1 MPHTRSYSDMNK
13 TAVSLE
19 QAGQESETEVRYAL
33 AGSGSGGA
41 AWGADTA
48 GADDTA
54 AALHRVNAGIRGGIS
69 PLQFMDSI
77 DTGNRKLGN
86 RAFLHWVGQLHGCGQ
101 GREAHEIAAQGLQG
115 PDRPLT
121 HLDTLQRAFGRHD
134 IRGMREHTG
143 PAAELAL
150 EALGAE
156 GYTRGGRMA
165 VAGSPDLYIQAHEAA
180 HGVQQAALGDRMPLP
195 DGIGVAGDQY
205 EQQADAVAQAVLRGE
220 SAQPLLDQVAA
231 GPTQVEA
238 ASVCAAA
245 PVQMRRKKDKKNK
258 DNTPEDEYE
267 HGMPT
272 LEAAP
277 LELVNPV
284 GNSDLSSPAGGSMEI
299 QQVVEALEDEAA
311 GTSDE
316 DTDSD
321 SDYEAETEAETET
334 NRSIAN
340 YFPAVSSIYNWLT
353 DRAEHIQTAEHGA
366 LSLPGIGNTLATVV
380 LGILMVGIGLPLD
393 IFTNMLG
400 AMARCI
406 MLLCDAFFGK
416 AATWLLNSYFRR
428 YPPSA
433 ADRAR
438 VTSDE
443 LPKGPPRGIDWNVS
457 IPELIAI
464 SGISGYWQA
473 ASAQASLSPSL
484 WIQPWNAARIASI
497 IIKMIMDNIIY
508 MVQFTISPQ
517 ISRRI
522 LQNRLGWSGIRS
534 GLFISTLYTIFG
546 AVVAYIISYLTNPQV
561 TVDMVFQNF
570 TEENGMTSAEATATF
585 IGYAAVGMLIQIVSA
600 TIFRHFVINRVNEK
614 NLVPWLRQF
623 SVIPN
628 RLIRTIAIALA
639 SFRNVIIN
647 ILSISLTLGQLSANI
662 IGPLSTRF
670 GQGGAC
676 IWPLAVAEVCGG
688 GPADNDMASGTMN
701 ATASGAMIVGD
712 EEKPTF
718 GQLFAIQL
726 FPWLVGLIGIG
737 APIAYVIYQYRR
749 ARRAGRGANT
759 TDLEQ
764 SASVRRGGDSIVG
777 EDAVPDIAPS
787 LPEEIQASIT
797 ENEDNSQHSV
807 GPHSGSGPASTGLI
821 AQMLFELL
829 IRQDRLTPTGLRR
842 TLNQHVANGD
852 ITLDEAELIE
862 EMVREVVVLSKEG

>member
-1 MPHTRSYSDMNK
+1 MGHTPYYSDK
-13 TAVSLE
+13 HSSTDVIE
-19 QAGQESETEVRYAL
+19 QAGQAAEIGDSHNRV
-33 AGSGSGGA
+33 GHGA
-41 AWGADTA
+41 ASTVSGDSPAGVDVGIAHLDTVA
-48 GADDTA
+48 
-54 AALHRVNAGIRGGIS
+54 AGILNGIS

-86 RAFLHWVGQLHGCGQ
+86 RAFLHWVGQLHAGGQ

-115 PDRPLT
+115 SGRPLT

-150 EALGAE
+150 EVLGAE
-156 GYTRGGRMA
+156 GYMRGGRMA

-205 EQQADAVAQAVLRGE
+205 EQQADAVADAVLRGE
-220 SAQPLLDQVAA
+220 SAQPLLDQVTA

-272 LEAAP
+272 LEAAS

-284 GNSDLSSPAGGSMEI
+284 GNSDLSSPADGSMEI

-311 GTSDE
+311 GSSDE
-316 DTDSD
+316 DTDAD
-321 SDYEAETEAETET
+321 SDYEDETDEFMA
-334 NRSIAN
+334 S
-340 YFPAVSSIYNWLT
+340 YFPAVFAMYNWLT

-366 LSLPGIGNTLATVV
+366 LSLPGTGNTLATVM
-380 LGILMVGIGLPLD
+380 LGISMVGIGLPLD

-400 AMARCI
+400 AMARCL
-406 MLLCDAFFGK
+406 MLMSDIFFGK
-416 AATWLLNSYFRR
+416 PATWLLNSYFRR

-457 IPELIAI
+457 APELIAV
-464 SGISGYWQA
+464 SGISAYWQA
-473 ASAQASLSPSL
+473 ASAQASLSPRL
-484 WIQPWNAARIASI
+484 WIQPWTAGRIASI
-497 IIKMIMDNIIY
+497 VIRTIIDNIIY
-508 MVQFTISPQ
+508 LLQFTVFPQ
-517 ISRRI
+517 FSRRV
-522 LQNRLGWSGIRS
+522 LQNRLRWGETRS
-534 GLFISTLYTIFG
+534 GLFVAMLYNIFD
-546 AVVAYIISYLTNPQV
+546 ASASYIISYLINAPLAIYL
-561 TVDMVFQNF
+561 VFQNF
-570 TEENGMTSAEATATF
+570 TEENGMTSAEATAAF
-585 IGYAAVGMLIQIVSA
+585 IGYAAVGMFIYIMSVA
-600 TIFRHFVINRVNEK
+600 IFEHSVINRIYVKKLE
-614 NLVPWLRQF
+614 PWLRQF
-623 SVIPN
+623 RAIPN
-628 RLIRTIAIALA
+628 RLVRTIAIALA
-639 SFRNVIIN
+639 SFRNVLIM
-647 ILSISLTLGQLSANI
+647 ILSTSLTTGQLSANI

-688 GPADNDMASGTMN
+688 LPDDFNETTLEKNIA
-701 ATASGAMIVGD
+701 VG
-712 EEKPTF
+712 EENLTF

-726 FPWLVGLIGIG
+726 FPWLVGFIGIG
-737 APIAYVIYQYRR
+737 APIAYIIYQYRR
-749 ARRAGRGANT
+749 ARRAGRGADT
-759 TDLEQ
+759 ADLEQ
-764 SASVRRGGDSIVG
+764 SASVRQGSDSIVG
-777 EDAVPDIAPS
+777 EDAVPDIVPS

-797 ENEDNSQHSV
+797 ENEGNTQHSV
-807 GPHSGSGPASTGLI
+807 GTDSGSETASTGLTV
-821 AQMLFELL
+821 QMLFELL

-842 TLNQHVANGD
+842 TLNQHVANSD
-852 ITLDEAELIE
+852 ITMEEAKLIE
-862 EMVREVVVLSKEG
+862 AMVREEVVLSKER

>member
-54 AALHRVNAGIRGGIS
+54 AALHRVTAGIRGGIS

-77 DTGNRKLGN
+77 DTGNRELGN
-86 RAFLHWVGQLHGCGQ
+86 RDFLHWVGQLHAGGQ
-101 GREAHEIAAQGLQG
+101 GRETHEIAAQGLQG
-115 PDRPLT
+115 PGRPLT

-156 GYTRGGRMA
+156 GYMRGGRMA
-165 VAGSPDLYIQAHEAA
+165 VAGSPDLSIQAHEAA

-195 DGIGVAGDQY
+195 DGIGAAGDQY

-231 GPTQVEA
+231 GSTQVKT

-245 PVQMRRKKDKKNK
+245 PVQMRRKKDKKKK

-284 GNSDLSSPAGGSMEI
+284 GNSGLSSPADGSMEI

-316 DTDSD
+316 DTDSV
-321 SDYEAETEAETET
+321 SDYEDETDEFMA
-334 NRSIAN
+334 S
-340 YFPAVSSIYNWLT
+340 YFPAVFAMYNWLT
-353 DRAEHIQTAEHGA
+353 DRAEHIQTAEHGT
-366 LSLPGIGNTLATVV
+366 LSLPGIGNTLATVM
-380 LGILMVGIGLPLD
+380 LGISMVGIGLPLD
-393 IFTNMLG
+393 IFINILG
-400 AMARCI
+400 GMARCI

-416 AATWLLNSYFRR
+416 PATWLLNCYFRC

-438 VTSDE
+438 ATSDE

-457 IPELIAI
+457 APELIAV

-497 IIKMIMDNIIY
+497 IIRMIMDNIIY

-517 ISRRI
+517 ISRRL

-561 TVDMVFQNF
+561 AVDMVFKNL
-570 TEENGMTSAEATATF
+570 TGENGMTSAEATAAF
-585 IGYAAVGMLIQIVSA
+585 IGYAAVGMLIEIVSA
-600 TIFRHFVINRVNEK
+600 TIFKHFVINRVNEQ
-614 NLVPWLRQF
+614 NLAPWLRQF
-623 SVIPN
+623 RVIPN

-688 GPADNDMASGTMN
+688 LPDDFNETTLEKNIA
-701 ATASGAMIVGD
+701 VG
-712 EEKPTF
+712 EEKLTF

-726 FPWLVGLIGIG
+726 FPWLVGFIGIG

-749 ARRAGRGANT
+749 ARRAGRGAHT
-759 TDLEQ
+759 ADLEQ

-797 ENEDNSQHSV
+797 ENEGNSQHSV
-807 GPHSGSGPASTGLI
+807 GPHSGSGSASTGLT

-842 TLNQHVANGD
+842 TLNQHVANSD
-852 ITLDEAELIE
+852 ITMEEAKLIE
-862 EMVREVVVLSKEG
+862 AMVREEVVLSKEG

>member
-1 MPHTRSYSDMNK
+1 MGHTPYYSDK
-13 TAVSLE
+13 HSSTDVIE
-19 QAGQESETEVRYAL
+19 QAGQAAEVGDSHNRV
-33 AGSGSGGA
+33 GHGA
-41 AWGADTA
+41 AGTVSGDSPA
-48 GADDTA
+48 GVD
-54 AALHRVNAGIRGGIS
+54 AGITHLDTVAAGILNGIS
-69 PLQFMDSI
+69 PLLFMDNIAAGSEQ
-77 DTGNRKLGN
+77 LGN

-115 PDRPLT
+115 SDRPLT

-311 GTSDE
+311 GSSDE
-316 DTDSD
+316 DTASD
-321 SDYEAETEAETET
+321 SDYEAETEAETEA

-340 YFPAVSSIYNWLT
+340 YFPAVSSIYSWLT

-366 LSLPGIGNTLATVV
+366 LSLPGIGNTLATVM

-457 IPELIAI
+457 APELIAV
-464 SGISGYWQA
+464 SGISAYWQA
-473 ASAQASLSPSL
+473 ASAQSSLSPRL
-484 WIQPWNAARIASI
+484 WIQPWTAGRIASI
-497 IIKMIMDNIIY
+497 VIRTIVDNIIY
-508 MVQFTISPQ
+508 LLQFTVFPQ
-517 ISRRI
+517 FSRRV
-522 LQNRLGWSGIRS
+522 LQNRLRWGETRS
-534 GLFISTLYTIFG
+534 GLFVAMLYNIFD
-546 AVVAYIISYLTNPQV
+546 ASASYIISYLINAPLAIYL
-561 TVDMVFQNF
+561 VFQNF
-570 TEENGMTSAEATATF
+570 TEENGMTSAEATAAF
-585 IGYAAVGMLIQIVSA
+585 IGYAALGMFIYIMSVA
-600 TIFRHFVINRVNEK
+600 IFEHFVINRIYVKKLE
-614 NLVPWLRQF
+614 PWLKQF
-623 SVIPN
+623 RSIPN
-628 RLIRTIAIALA
+628 RLVRTIAIALA
-639 SFRNVIIN
+639 SFRNVLIM
-647 ILSISLTLGQLSANI
+647 ILSTSLTTGQLSANI

-688 GPADNDMASGTMN
+688 LPDDFNETTLEKNIA
-701 ATASGAMIVGD
+701 VG
-712 EEKPTF
+712 EEKLTF

-726 FPWLVGLIGIG
+726 FPWLVGFIGIG

-759 TDLEQ
+759 ADLEQ
-764 SASVRRGGDSIVG
+764 SASVRQGGDSIVG

-787 LPEEIQASIT
+787 LPEEIQTSIT
-797 ENEDNSQHSV
+797 ENEGNSQHSV
-807 GPHSGSGPASTGLI
+807 GPHSGSGSASTGLT

-829 IRQDRLTPTGLRR
+829 IRQDRLTPTELRR
-842 TLNQHVANGD
+842 TLNQHVANSD
-852 ITLDEAELIE
+852 ITMAKLIE
-862 EMVREVVVLSKEG
+862 AMVREEVVLSKER

>member
-1 MPHTRSYSDMNK
+1 
-13 TAVSLE
+13 
-19 QAGQESETEVRYAL
+19 
-33 AGSGSGGA
+33 
-41 AWGADTA
+41 
-48 GADDTA
+48 
-54 AALHRVNAGIRGGIS
+54 
-69 PLQFMDSI
+69 
-77 DTGNRKLGN
+77 
-86 RAFLHWVGQLHGCGQ
+86 
-101 GREAHEIAAQGLQG
+101 
-115 PDRPLT
+115 
-121 HLDTLQRAFGRHD
+121 
-134 IRGMREHTG
+134 
-143 PAAELAL
+143 
-150 EALGAE
+150 
-156 GYTRGGRMA
+156 MA
-165 VAGSPDLYIQAHEAA
+165 VAGSPDLSIQAHEAA

-231 GPTQVEA
+231 GPTQVKA

-245 PVQMRRKKDKKNK
+245 PVQMRRKKDKKKK

-272 LEAAP
+272 LEAAS

-284 GNSDLSSPAGGSMEI
+284 GNSGLSSPADGSMEI
-299 QQVVEALEDEAA
+299 QQAVEALEDEAA
-311 GTSDE
+311 GSYD
-316 DTDSD
+316 DISGSDSD
-321 SDYEAETEAETET
+321 SDYEDETDEFM
-334 NRSIAN
+334 AN
-340 YFPAVSSIYNWLT
+340 YFPAVFAMYNWLT
-353 DRAEHIQTAEHGA
+353 DRVEHIQTAEHGA
-366 LSLPGIGNTLATVV
+366 LSLPGIGNTLATVM
-380 LGILMVGIGLPLD
+380 LGLLMVGIGLPLD

-400 AMARCI
+400 AMARCL
-406 MLLCDAFFGK
+406 MLMSDALFGK
-416 AATWLLNSYFRR
+416 PATWLLNSYFRR

-438 VTSDE
+438 VTSDA
-443 LPKGPPRGIDWNVS
+443 LPQGPPRGIDWNVS

-484 WIQPWNAARIASI
+484 WIQPWNDARIASI
-497 IIKMIMDNIIY
+497 IIMIIIGNISY

-517 ISRRI
+517 ISRRV

-561 TVDMVFQNF
+561 AVDMVFQNL
-570 TEENGMTSAEATATF
+570 TGKNGMTSAEATAAF
-585 IGYAAVGMLIQIVSA
+585 IGYAAAGMLIQIVSA
-600 TIFRHFVINRVNEK
+600 TIVKYFVTNRVNEK
-614 NLVPWLRQF
+614 NLAPWLRQF
-623 SVIPN
+623 RVIPN

-647 ILSISLTLGQLSANI
+647 VMSISLTTGQLSANI
-662 IGPLSTRF
+662 IGPLSTSF

-688 GPADNDMASGTMN
+688 RPADND
-701 ATASGAMIVGD
+701 TASAEMMMED

-737 APIAYVIYQYRR
+737 VPIAYVIYQYRR
-749 ARRAGRGANT
+749 ARRAGRGVNT
-759 TDLEQ
+759 ADLEQ

-777 EDAVPDIAPS
+777 EDAVPDIVPS
-787 LPEEIQASIT
+787 VPEEIQASIS

-807 GPHSGSGPASTGLI
+807 GPHSGPGPASTGLTV
-821 AQMLFELL
+821 QMLFELL
-829 IRQDRLTPTGLRR
+829 KRQDRLTPAGLRR

-852 ITLDEAELIE
+852 ITTEEANLIE
-862 EMVREVVVLSKEG
+862 EMVREEVVLSKEG